1 MPGGEE
7 LSSWLACLMIF
18 GCFGD
23 DDMALLKFAINSS
36 GDDGETPCLEVFPCW
51 LDLFRLLAILA
62 MGAAFLIGLLS
73 TGFCAL
79 ALSCVICCLFC
90 LFCKCGG
97 SFGAGRFGCML
108 PVFAGA
114 NLETFWCGWT
124 VPVLFCGTMGGGGA
138 PRTGLDCS
146 PILK

>member
-90 LFCKCGG
+90 LFCRCGG

-108 PVFAGA
+108 LLHHPQC
-114 NLETFWCGWT
+114 LPWM
-124 VPVLFCGTMGGGGA
+124 PLFRHKVKARSDVQLGGSCLC
-138 PRTGLDCS
+138 RV
-146 PILK
+146 